1 MKGSSG
7 RVWIGANKA
16 SALSGPQPGR
26 VARGVGR
33 CPWRHRLAGRLS
45 ASPSARQASRG
56 HAQRPAVRGRLRLR
70 RGRDPGASSGSARLR
85 PAEAVPGCVQ
95 WGAGCAC
102 PRQRANP
109 WGSEGA
115 GRVGPCPRKPSGAP
129 GTPRQVFRNIL
140 RPGPLHLPWS
150 RGVCAGFLSN
160 GPMRERFCAYSAWLP
175 WRIFCRHS
183 EEFRNLYSLSVICF
197 AG

>member
-7 RVWIGANKA
+7 RVWTGANKA

-26 VARGVGR
+26 VARGE
-33 CPWRHRLAGRLS
+33 WRGAWAGAHDAIGWQADSPRPGARAKPREATPSGLRS
-45 ASPSARQASRG
+45 A
-56 HAQRPAVRGRLRLR
+56 GRLRLL

-95 WGAGCAC
+95 WGAGRAC
-102 PRQRANP
+102 SRQRANP

-115 GRVGPCPRKPSGAP
+115 GRVGPCPPKASRAP

-160 GPMRERFCAYSAWLP
+160 GSHAWTVLCLQRLATLENLLP
-175 WRIFCRHS
+175 SFWG
-183 EEFRNLYSLSVICF
+183 V
-197 AG
+197 